1 MSNADFDVL
10 KNRFREYA
18 VSFADSPDKVPQA
31 MQLKIGHTFDVCSI
45 TDYITEK
52 EHAAFD
58 VRGRYLARLAALF
71 HDVSRFKQYK
81 EFQTFRDADSFDH
94 GEMSAEIFLRDF
106 PMENLT
112 QEERDLVATAI
123 RFHNRRV
130 LPPGIPPEVL
140 PFAEL
145 TRDADKLS
153 IIKIIN
159 NFLATPAEYQEAAVK
174 IGMEETPGFTEEL
187 ARAAIAGKQIAHSDM
202 RNLNDFK
209 LSIFAWA
216 QDINFS
222 AAAEYV
228 LEKRLYETLR
238 TFLPDD
244 RLMDELLSVSLAR
257 LAEKAQKED

>member
-45 TDYITEK
+45 ADYITER
-52 EHAAFD
+52 ECSVFD
-58 VRGRYLARLAALF
+58 ARGRHLARLAALF
-71 HDVSRFKQYK
+71 HDVSRFKQYR

-106 PMENLT
+106 SAKNLARH
-112 QEERDLVATAI
+112 EIVLIAAAV
-123 RFHNRRV
+123 RFHNKRLLPQN
-130 LPPGIPPEVL
+130 LPPEIL
-140 PFAEL
+140 PFAKL
-145 TRDADKLS
+145 VRDADKLS

-159 NFLATPAEYQEAAVK
+159 NYLATPAEYQEAAVR

-187 ARAAIAGKQIAHSDM
+187 ARAAIAGEQIAHSDM

-209 LSIFAWA
+209 ISIFAWA

-238 TFLPDD
+238 TFLPDGS
-244 RLMDELLSVSLAR
+244 LTDELLAVSLAR
-257 LAEKAQKED
+257 LNQKAQRKD